1 MTATVFVDGTT
12 VIIAAFMNDVSSAV
26 YSNFGDGTSYTGNLT
41 VGASKL
47 VVTAASGNIAVNTN
61 KFTVA
66 GATGN
71 TLVAGTF
78 DVAGNSTLV
87 GVVKS
92 KSGSVAIANGA
103 AGTIFAVNTLEVW
116 DVEIRENGGNVGF
129 GGTAMA
135 GAIGATANVA
145 TLQANNGSFSVS
157 GANLQYNNLSGL
169 SLTYDWSA
177 IRRM

>member
-41 VGASKL
+41 VGASKF

-71 TLVAGTF
+71 TLIAGTL
-78 DVAGNSTLV
+78 DVTGNSTLV

-103 AGTIFAVNTLEVW
+103 AGTLFSVNTLEVW
-116 DVEIRENGGNVGF
+116 QVEIRENGGNTGF

-135 GAIGATANVA
+135 GAIGGTANFTTIQA
-145 TLQANNGSFSVS
+145 TNGSFGIS
-157 GANLQYNNLSGL
+157 GSNIQYNNLSGL
-169 SLTYDWSA
+169 SLTYDWTA
-177 IRRM
+177 IRLM